1 MNKILL
7 KNFKRVISFLLLFSL
22 TFSLYACQIEDIAD
36 IAIEGILSITDE
48 LGENKEGNT
57 EDKNEADPTPV
68 DGIIKIHFLDVGQGD
83 SILITSSE
91 GVILVDS
98 SLKNSSVTKSI
109 CEYIQNLGIKEIDY
123 FILTHPHADHIGGA
137 PTIINTFKIKNVIMP
152 DCAATTK
159 IFEETLDAIEANNVN
174 LLEAVSGD
182 KYSVGSVDF
191 KILAPNSSSYSE
203 INDYSVVLRLSYGE
217 TSVMLTGD
225 AEELSEKEILSRYS
239 AKELSSDLLKVGH
252 HGSSSSSSVDFLK
265 AVAPKYAIISLGK
278 DNSYGHPHDEIIT
291 RLENMEIPYY
301 RTDIDGTV
309 VFISDGKSFT
319 KE

>member
-109 CEYIQNLGIKEIDY
+109 CEYIQNLGIKEIDS
-123 FILTHPHADHIGGA
+123 IQNAVLSMSARQPHYVLDMIVLMNLWRL
-137 PTIINTFKIKNVIMP
+137 IIIVPLKPYIQRMQNVRWR
-152 DCAATTK
+152 K
-159 IFEETLDAIEANNVN
+159 
-174 LLEAVSGD
+174 
-182 KYSVGSVDF
+182 
-191 KILAPNSSSYSE
+191 
-203 INDYSVVLRLSYGE
+203 
-217 TSVMLTGD
+217 
-225 AEELSEKEILSRYS
+225 
-239 AKELSSDLLKVGH
+239 
-252 HGSSSSSSVDFLK
+252 
-265 AVAPKYAIISLGK
+265 
-278 DNSYGHPHDEIIT
+278 
-291 RLENMEIPYY
+291 
-301 RTDIDGTV
+301 
-309 VFISDGKSFT
+309 
-319 KE
+319 